1 MIRPKTALAAVL
13 STVFLC
19 AIPADRSEIT
29 FPRDH
34 GSHPD
39 AALEWWYYTG
49 HLRGAGGRQYGFQL
63 TFFRARDMS
72 LAHFAWSDVARKEFR
87 YEEKAHLSLPGI
99 AYTAVGRLS
108 VVNEDWSVEAS
119 GNRHR
124 LHAAGRGWDLSLALV
139 PVQPP
144 VLHGE
149 RGLSRKGPGENDYS
163 HYVSIPRLSVT
174 GRMRRGTGEEPLSG
188 TAWFDHEW
196 GPGGLPAEAVGWD
209 WFALQL
215 DDGSDLMLYRIRG
228 RGGAATPFSS
238 GTFVSA
244 AGESRAISWKDVDF
258 KETASW
264 KSPRSGARYP
274 ARWTLGV
281 APLGLSVTVTP
292 LLPDQELVT
301 ERSTGVTYWEGACR
315 VEGTRQGRPLTG
327 RAYAELTGYAGRDVP
342 GTLGAPSAGPAI
354 SRPASSPSARP
365 GTSRPSPASR
375 ASRETSS
382 RSRGPGTRRESGS

>member
-1 MIRPKTALAAVL
+1 MKMLFVAAALSL
-13 STVFLC
+13 F
-19 AIPADRSEIT
+19 AIAADRSEIT

-34 GSHPD
+34 GSHPG

-49 HLRGAGGRQYGFQL
+49 HLRGAGGRTYGFEL
-63 TFFRARDMS
+63 TFFRAGEMS
-72 LAHFAWSDVARKEFR
+72 LAHFAWTDVARKDFR

-99 AYTAVGRLS
+99 ASAAVGRLS
-108 VVNEDWSVEAS
+108 VVNEDWSAEMS
-119 GNRHR
+119 GDRHR

-144 VLHGE
+144 VLHGDH
-149 RGLSRKGPGENDYS
+149 GLSRKGPGENEYS

-174 GRMRRGTGEEPLSG
+174 GRMRRENAEEALTG

-215 DDGSDLMLYRIRG
+215 DDGSDLMLYRIRA

-258 KETASW
+258 KETAFW

-274 ARWTLGV
+274 ARWTLGI

-292 LLPDQELVT
+292 VLPYQELVT
-301 ERSTGVTYWEGACR
+301 ELSTGVTYWEGACR
-315 VEGTRQGRPLTG
+315 VEGTRGGRPVTG
-327 RAYAELTGYAGRDVP
+327 RAYAELTGYGGRDVP
-342 GTLGAPSAGPAI
+342 NAFAPGGTPGKPA
-354 SRPASSPSARP
+354 ASSSATTP
-365 GTSRPSPASR
+365 NQH
-375 ASRETSS
+375 
-382 RSRGPGTRRESGS
+382 

>member
-1 MIRPKTALAAVL
+1 VIRSKIALAAL
-13 STVFLC
+13 FSTVCLH
-19 AIPADRSEIT
+19 AVPADRSDIQ

-49 HLRGAGGRQYGFQL
+49 HLRGAGGREHGFQL
-63 TFFRARDMS
+63 TFFRAREMS
-72 LAHFAWSDVARKEFR
+72 LAHFAWTDVGRKEFL

-99 AYTAVGRLS
+99 ASAAVGRLS
-108 VVNEDWSVEAS
+108 VVNEDWSAEMS
-119 GNRHR
+119 GDRHR

-163 HYVSIPRLSVT
+163 RYVSIPRLSVT
-174 GRMRRGTGEEPLSG
+174 GRMRRENTEEVLTG

-228 RGGAATPFSS
+228 RGGAATSFSS

-244 AGESRAISWKDVDF
+244 AGESRAISWNDVDF
-258 KETASW
+258 RETASW

-274 ARWTLGV
+274 ARWTLGI
-281 APLGLSVTVTP
+281 APLALSVTVTP

-315 VEGTRQGRPLTG
+315 VAATRAGRPVAG
-327 RAYAELTGYAGRDVP
+327 RAYTELTGYAGLDVP
-342 GTLGAPSAGPAI
+342 GFAG
-354 SRPASSPSARP
+354 R
-365 GTSRPSPASR
+365 
-375 ASRETSS
+375 
-382 RSRGPGTRRESGS
+382 

>member
-1 MIRPKTALAAVL
+1 MSEEFVIALTRSVIRPKTALVAVI
-13 STVFLC
+13 STLCLC
-19 AIPADRSEIT
+19 AVPADLSEIT

-49 HLRGAGGRQYGFQL
+49 HLRAAGGRAYGFQL

-72 LAHFAWSDVARKEFR
+72 LAHFAWTDVARNEFR

-99 AYTAVGRLS
+99 ASAAVGRLS
-108 VVNEDWSVEAS
+108 VVNEDWSAEMS
-119 GNRHR
+119 GERHR
-124 LHAAGRGWDLSLALV
+124 LHAAGRGWDLALALV

-149 RGLSRKGPGENDYS
+149 RGLSRKGPGENEYS
-163 HYVSIPRLSVT
+163 RYVSIPRLSVT
-174 GRMRRGTGEEPLSG
+174 GRMRRENAEEALTG

-196 GPGGLPAEAVGWD
+196 GPGGMPAEAVGWD

-228 RGGAATPFSS
+228 RGGAATAFSS
-238 GTFVSA
+238 GTLVSA
-244 AGESRAISWKDVDF
+244 AGESRTIAWKDVTF
-258 KETASW
+258 KETAFW
-264 KSPRSGARYP
+264 KSPRSKARYP

-292 LLPDQELVT
+292 LRPDQELVT

-315 VEGTRQGRPLTG
+315 VEGTRQGQPLTG
-327 RAYAELTGYAGRDVP
+327 RAYAELTGYAGRDLP
-342 GTLGAPSAGPAI
+342 
-354 SRPASSPSARP
+354 
-365 GTSRPSPASR
+365 
-375 ASRETSS
+375 
-382 RSRGPGTRRESGS
+382 

>member
-1 MIRPKTALAAVL
+1 MKMLFVAAALSL
-13 STVFLC
+13 F
-19 AIPADRSEIT
+19 AIAADRSEIT

-34 GSHPD
+34 GSHPG

-49 HLRGAGGRQYGFQL
+49 HLRGAGGRTYGFEL
-63 TFFRARDMS
+63 TFFRAGEMS
-72 LAHFAWSDVARKEFR
+72 LAHFAWTDVARKDFR

-99 AYTAVGRLS
+99 ASAAVGRLS
-108 VVNEDWSVEAS
+108 VVNEDWSAEMS
-119 GNRHR
+119 GERHR

-144 VLHGE
+144 VLHGDH
-149 RGLSRKGPGENDYS
+149 GLSRKGPGENEYS

-174 GRMRRGTGEEPLSG
+174 GRMRRENAEEALTG

-215 DDGSDLMLYRIRG
+215 DDGSDLMLYRIRA

-258 KETASW
+258 KETAFW

-274 ARWTLGV
+274 ARWTLGI

-292 LLPDQELVT
+292 VLPDQELVT

-315 VEGTRQGRPLTG
+315 VEGTRGGRPVTG
-327 RAYAELTGYAGRDVP
+327 RAYAELTGYGGRDVP
-342 GTLGAPSAGPAI
+342 NAFAPGGTPGKPA
-354 SRPASSPSARP
+354 ASSSATTP
-365 GTSRPSPASR
+365 NQH
-375 ASRETSS
+375 
-382 RSRGPGTRRESGS
+382 

>member
-1 MIRPKTALAAVL
+1 MIRPKNAVAALL
-13 STVFLC
+13 STVFLF
-19 AIPADRSEIT
+19 AGPADRSEIT

-39 AALEWWYYTG
+39 TALEWWYYTG
-49 HLRGAGGRQYGFQL
+49 HLRGAGGREYGFQL
-63 TFFRARDMS
+63 TFFRAREMS
-72 LAHFAWSDVARKEFR
+72 LAHFAWTDVARTEFR

-99 AYTAVGRLS
+99 ASAAVGRLS
-108 VVNEDWSVEAS
+108 VVNEDWSAEMS
-119 GNRHR
+119 GDRHR
-124 LHAAGRGWDLSLALV
+124 LHAAGRGWDLTLALV

-149 RGLSRKGPGENDYS
+149 RGLSRKGPGENEYS
-163 HYVSIPRLSVT
+163 RYVSIPRLSVT
-174 GRMRRGTGEEPLSG
+174 GRMRRDNEEEALTG

-196 GPGGLPAEAVGWD
+196 GPGGLPAAAVGWD

-258 KETASW
+258 KETAFW

-274 ARWTLGV
+274 ARWTLGI
-281 APLGLSVTVTP
+281 APLALSVTVTP

-301 ERSTGVTYWEGACR
+301 ELSTGVTYWEGTCR
-315 VEGTRQGRPLTG
+315 VEGTRQGRSLTG
-327 RAYAELTGYAGRDVP
+327 RAYAELTGYASRDVP
-342 GTLGAPSAGPAI
+342 NFLAPDRA
-354 SRPASSPSARP
+354 P
-365 GTSRPSPASR
+365 GKN
-375 ASRETSS
+375 
-382 RSRGPGTRRESGS
+382 